1 MKIRKSLFFLI
12 ILFFTLSQHVSG
24 QYLPSGSFSYTNPQ
38 EYVIEDI
45 TFTGLES
52 IDHNALVSIAGLK
65 KGDRVMIPGEALS
78 NALKKIWNQ
87 KLVGDIALSITRIEG
102 EKVYINFDLK
112 ERPRLS
118 RIEINGVKK
127 SDKEEITNKINISLG
142 QIVTDAMTKNAIQ
155 RINKYYIEKGFLA
168 TKTEIR
174 KIDDTLHDNKVILKV
189 NINKGPKIKISDIN
203 ISGNEGERDNK
214 KAEKLLSDK
223 RLKRKMKETK
233 EKRFH
238 KIFSTSKFIQAD
250 FEKDQKALIEY
261 YNSLGYRDAQIIRDS
276 VYFVNDK
283 RINIDMEISEGSR
296 YYFRNI
302 TWQGN
307 YIYSDRAL
315 DTILNIK
322 KGDVYNLARLER
334 RLNYNP
340 DGYDISSL
348 YLDDGYLFFHVDPVE
363 IMVDN
368 DSIDIEMRIYE
379 GPQATI
385 RNITVSG
392 NTKTHDHVI
401 LRELRTLP
409 GQKFSRSDLI
419 RSQREIATLGYFDAE
434 QIGINPIPN
443 PADGTVDINYTVVEK
458 SSDQIELSGGWGGT
472 IRFVGTLGLVFNNFS
487 LRNIPKFKTWDPL
500 PSGDGQRLSV
510 RFQSNGIYFQNYSFS
525 FTEPWLGGN
534 KPHSLSTSVVRSQ
547 LNNVSS
553 GLKISGYLRLQGV
566 TLTYGKR
573 LKWPD
578 DYFSTSYSLSY
589 MQYKFKNYG
598 TSASNSLGIDN
609 TTSNSVTLTYSL
621 SRNSLN
627 DFTFPTNGSNLS
639 FSVSATPPY
648 SLFNKKDYSLLPDED
663 KYKMVEYHK
672 WMLDQSWFTTI
683 IPGQKRNLVLN
694 ARAHFGYIG
703 SFSQRRPVGPFE
715 RFKMGGSGLSG
726 FNFVLGS
733 EIIGLRGYQD
743 NLIVPYEAG
752 GMIREGGVLFDKFVT
767 ELRYPISLSPA
778 LSVIALTFFEAG
790 NVWNDFKS
798 FNPFDNYRSAG
809 VGTRIMMPAFGMI
822 GIDWGFRLDTE
833 PGRDPFTDRSRV
845 TFVIGQQIR

>member
-1 MKIRKSLFFLI
+1 MKIRKSLFFSI
-12 ILFFTLSQHVSG
+12 ILIFTLSQQISG

-38 EYVIEDI
+38 EYTIEDI

-52 IDHNALVSIAGLK
+52 IDHNALIAIAGLR
-65 KGDRVMIPGEALS
+65 KGDRIMIPGEALS
-78 NALKKIWNQ
+78 NALKKIWDQ
-87 KLVGDIALSITRIEG
+87 KLVGDIAISVTRLEG
-102 EKVYINFDLK
+102 DKVYINFDLK

-118 RIEINGVKK
+118 RIEIEGAKK
-127 SDKEEITNKINISLG
+127 SAKEDITNKINISLG
-142 QIVTDAMTKNAIQ
+142 QVVTDAMMKNAIQ
-155 RINKYYIEKGFLA
+155 RINNYYIDKGFLA
-168 TKTEIR
+168 AKTEIR
-174 KIDDTLHDNKVILKV
+174 KTADTLHDNKIVLKV
-189 NINKGPKIKISDIN
+189 NVNRGPKVKINAIH
-203 ISGNEGERDNK
+203 ISGNEAEREDK
-214 KAEKLLSDK
+214 KVEKLLSDK

-233 EKRFH
+233 EKRPY
-238 KIFSTSKFIQAD
+238 KIFTSSKFIQAD

-261 YNSLGYRDAQIIRDS
+261 YNSLGYRDAHIVRDS
-276 VYFVNDK
+276 IYFVKDN
-283 RINIDMEISEGSR
+283 RINVEMQIDEGSR

-363 IMVDN
+363 VMVEK
-368 DSIDIEMRIYE
+368 DSIDIEMRVYE

-385 RNITVSG
+385 KNVTVSG
-392 NTKTHDHVI
+392 NTKTHDHVVM
-401 LRELRTLP
+401 RELRTLP

-434 QIGINPIPN
+434 QIGINPVPN

-458 SSDQIELSGGWGGT
+458 SSDQIELSGGWGGQ
-472 IRFVGTLGLVFNNFS
+472 IGFVGTLGLVFNNFS
-487 LRNIPKFKTWDPL
+487 LRNITKFKTWDPL

-510 RFQSNGIYFQNYSFS
+510 RFQSNGLYFQNYSFS

-534 KPHSLSTSVVRSQ
+534 KPHSLTMSLIRSQ
-547 LNNVSS
+547 QNRVSS
-553 GLKISGYLRLQGV
+553 GLKISGHLRVQGA
-566 TLTYGKR
+566 TLSYGKR

-578 DYFSTSYSLSY
+578 DYFSTSVSASF
-589 MQYKFKNYG
+589 MQYNFKNFG
-598 TSASNSLGIDN
+598 SNQLGIDN
-609 TTSNSVTLTYSL
+609 TASNSITVTYSL

-627 DFTFPTNGSNLS
+627 DFTFPTSGSNLS
-639 FSVSATPPY
+639 FSVSSTPPY
-648 SLFNKKDYSLLPDED
+648 SLFNKKNYALLPDVE
-663 KYKMVEYHK
+663 KYRMVEYHK
-672 WMLDQSWFTTI
+672 WMLDQSWFATI

-703 SFSQRRPVGPFE
+703 SYSQRRPIGPFE
-715 RFKMGGSGLSG
+715 RFIMGGDGLSG
-726 FNFVLGS
+726 FNFLLGS
-733 EIIGLRGYQD
+733 EIIGLRGYQ
-743 NLIVPYEAG
+743 NNEIKPFETGGVVEA
-752 GMIREGGVLFDKFVT
+752 GGVLFDKFVT

-790 NVWNDFKS
+790 NVWNSFRD
-798 FNPFDNYRSAG
+798 FNPFQNYRSAG
-809 VGTRIMMPAFGMI
+809 IGTRIMMPAFGMI
-822 GIDWGFRLDTE
+822 GIDWGFRLDDV
-833 PGRDPFTDRSRV
+833 PGKNPLENRSRV

>member
-1 MKIRKSLFFLI
+1 MKICKSLFFSI
-12 ILFFTLSQHVSG
+12 ILIFTLSQQISG

-38 EYVIEDI
+38 EYTIEDI

-52 IDHNALVSIAGLK
+52 IDHNALIAIAGLR
-65 KGDRVMIPGEALS
+65 KGDRIMIPGETLS
-78 NALKKIWNQ
+78 NALKKIWDQ
-87 KLVGDIALSITRIEG
+87 KLVGDIAISITRIEG
-102 EKVYINFDLK
+102 DKVYINFDLK

-118 RIEINGVKK
+118 RIDIEGAKK
-127 SDKEEITNKINISLG
+127 SDKEEITNKVNISLG
-142 QIVTDAMTKNAIQ
+142 QVVTDAMTKNAIQ
-155 RINKYYIEKGFLA
+155 RINKYYTEKGFLA
-168 TKTEIR
+168 AKTEIR
-174 KIDDTLHDNKVILKV
+174 KIDDTLHDNKVILKI
-189 NINKGPKIKISDIN
+189 NINRGPKVKVNAIN
-203 ISGNEGERDNK
+203 ISGNEAERDDK
-214 KAEKLLSDK
+214 KTEKLLSDK

-233 EKRFH
+233 EKKFY
-238 KIFSTSKFIQAD
+238 KIFTSSKFIQAD
-250 FEKDQKALIEY
+250 FEKDQKAVIEY
-261 YNSLGYRDAQIIRDS
+261 YNSLGYRDAQIVRDS
-276 VYFVNDK
+276 VYFVQDN
-283 RINIDMEISEGSR
+283 RVNVDMQIEEGSR

-348 YLDDGYLFFHVDPVE
+348 YLDDGYLFFHVDPIEVMVE
-363 IMVDN
+363 K
-368 DSIDIEMRIYE
+368 DSIDIEMRVYE

-385 RNITVSG
+385 KNITVSG
-392 NTKTHDHVI
+392 NTKTHDHVVM
-401 LRELRTLP
+401 RELRTLP

-434 QIGINPIPN
+434 QIGINPVPN

-458 SSDQIELSGGWGGT
+458 SSDQIELSGGWGGQ
-472 IRFVGTLGLVFNNFS
+472 IGLVGTLGLVFNNFS

-534 KPHSLSTSVVRSQ
+534 KPHSLTMSLIRSQ
-547 LNNVSS
+547 QNRVSS
-553 GLKISGYLRLQGV
+553 GLKISGHLRVQGA
-566 TLTYGKR
+566 TLSYGKR

-578 DYFSTSYSLSY
+578 DYFSTSYSVSF
-589 MQYKFKNYG
+589 MQYSFNNFG
-598 TSASNSLGIDN
+598 TNQLGIDN
-609 TTSNSVTLTYSL
+609 TASNSITLTYSL

-627 DFTFPTNGSNLS
+627 DFTFPTSGSNLS
-639 FSVSATPPY
+639 FSVSSTPPY
-648 SLFNKKDYSLLPDED
+648 SLFNKKNYAILPEEE

-672 WMLDQSWFTTI
+672 WMFDQSWFTTI

-703 SFSQRRPVGPFE
+703 SYSQRRPVGPFE
-715 RFKMGGSGLSG
+715 RFIMGGDGLSG
-726 FNFVLGS
+726 FNFLLGS
-733 EIIGLRGYQD
+733 EIIGLRGYQ
-743 NLIVPYEAG
+743 NNEIKPFEAG
-752 GMIREGGVLFDKFVT
+752 GTVDAGGVLFDKFVT

-790 NVWNDFKS
+790 NVWNNFRD
-798 FNPFDNYRSAG
+798 FNPFQNYRSAG
-809 VGTRIMMPAFGMI
+809 IGTRIMMPAFGMI
-822 GIDWGFRLDTE
+822 GIDWGFRLDDV
-833 PGRDPFTDRSRV
+833 PGKNPLENRSRV

>member
-1 MKIRKSLFFLI
+1 MKICKSLFFSI
-12 ILFFTLSQHVSG
+12 ILIFTLSQQISG

-38 EYVIEDI
+38 EYTIEDI

-52 IDHNALVSIAGLK
+52 IDHNALIAIAGLR
-65 KGDRVMIPGEALS
+65 KGDRIMIPGETLS
-78 NALKKIWNQ
+78 NALKKIWDQ
-87 KLVGDIALSITRIEG
+87 KLVGDIAISITRIEG
-102 EKVYINFDLK
+102 DKVYINFDLK
-112 ERPRLS
+112 ERSRLS
-118 RIEINGVKK
+118 RIDIEGAKK
-127 SDKEEITNKINISLG
+127 SDKEEITNKVNISLG
-142 QIVTDAMTKNAIQ
+142 QVVTDAMTKNAIQ
-155 RINKYYIEKGFLA
+155 RINKYYTEKGFLA
-168 TKTEIR
+168 AKTEIR
-174 KIDDTLHDNKVILKV
+174 KIDDTLHDNKVILKI
-189 NINKGPKIKISDIN
+189 NINRGPKVKINAIN
-203 ISGNEGERDNK
+203 ISGNEAERDDK
-214 KAEKLLSDK
+214 KTEKLLSDK
-223 RLKRKMKETK
+223 RLKRKLKETK
-233 EKRFH
+233 EKKFH
-238 KIFSTSKFIQAD
+238 KIFTSSKFIQAD
-250 FEKDQKALIEY
+250 FEKDQKAVIEY
-261 YNSLGYRDAQIIRDS
+261 YNSLGYRDAQIVRDS
-276 VYFVNDK
+276 VYFVQDN
-283 RINIDMEISEGSR
+283 RVNVDMQIEEGSR

-363 IMVDN
+363 VMVEK
-368 DSIDIEMRIYE
+368 DSIDIEMRVYE

-385 RNITVSG
+385 KNVTVSG
-392 NTKTHDHVI
+392 NTKTHDHVVM
-401 LRELRTLP
+401 RELRTLP

-434 QIGINPIPN
+434 QIGINPVPN

-458 SSDQIELSGGWGGT
+458 SSDQIELSGGWGGQ
-472 IRFVGTLGLVFNNFS
+472 IGLVGTLGLVFNNFS

-534 KPHSLSTSVVRSQ
+534 KPHSLTMSLIRSQ
-547 LNNVSS
+547 QNRVSS
-553 GLKISGYLRLQGV
+553 GLKISGHLRVQGA
-566 TLTYGKR
+566 TLSYGKR

-578 DYFSTSYSLSY
+578 DYFSTSYSVSF
-589 MQYKFKNYG
+589 MQYSFNNFG
-598 TSASNSLGIDN
+598 TNQLGIDN
-609 TTSNSVTLTYSL
+609 TASNSITLTYSL

-627 DFTFPTNGSNLS
+627 DFTFPTSGSNLS
-639 FSVSATPPY
+639 FSVSSTPPY
-648 SLFNKKDYSLLPDED
+648 SLFNKKNYAILPEEE

-672 WMLDQSWFTTI
+672 WMFDQSWFTTI

-703 SFSQRRPVGPFE
+703 SYSQRRPVGPFE
-715 RFKMGGSGLSG
+715 RFIMGGDGLSG
-726 FNFVLGS
+726 FNFLLGS
-733 EIIGLRGYQD
+733 EIIGLRGYQ
-743 NLIVPYEAG
+743 NNEIKPFEAG
-752 GMIREGGVLFDKFVT
+752 GTVDAGGVLFDKFVT

-790 NVWNDFKS
+790 NVWNNFRD
-798 FNPFDNYRSAG
+798 FNPFQNYRAAG
-809 VGTRIMMPAFGMI
+809 IGTRIMMPAFGMI
-822 GIDWGFRLDTE
+822 GIDWGFRLDDV
-833 PGRDPFTDRSRV
+833 PGKNPLENRSRV

>member
-1 MKIRKSLFFLI
+1 MKICKSLFFSI
-12 ILFFTLSQHVSG
+12 ILIFTLSQQISG

-38 EYVIEDI
+38 EYTIEDI

-52 IDHNALVSIAGLK
+52 IDHNALIAIAGLR
-65 KGDRVMIPGEALS
+65 KGDRIMIPGETLS
-78 NALKKIWNQ
+78 NALKKIWDQ
-87 KLVGDIALSITRIEG
+87 KLVGDIAISITRIEG
-102 EKVYINFDLK
+102 DKVYINFDLK

-118 RIEINGVKK
+118 RIDIEGAKK
-127 SDKEEITNKINISLG
+127 SDKEEITNKVNISLG
-142 QIVTDAMTKNAIQ
+142 QVVTDAMTKNAIQ
-155 RINKYYIEKGFLA
+155 RINKYYTEKGFLA
-168 TKTEIR
+168 AKTEIR
-174 KIDDTLHDNKVILKV
+174 KIDDTLHDNKVILKI
-189 NINKGPKIKISDIN
+189 NINRGPKVKVNAIN
-203 ISGNEGERDNK
+203 ISGNEAERDDK
-214 KAEKLLSDK
+214 KTEKLLSDK

-233 EKRFH
+233 EKKFY
-238 KIFSTSKFIQAD
+238 KIFTSSKFIQAD
-250 FEKDQKALIEY
+250 FEKDQKAVIEY
-261 YNSLGYRDAQIIRDS
+261 YNSLGYRDAQIVRDS
-276 VYFVNDK
+276 VYFVQDN
-283 RINIDMEISEGSR
+283 RVNVDMQIEEGAR

-363 IMVDN
+363 VMVEK
-368 DSIDIEMRIYE
+368 DSIDIEMRVYE

-385 RNITVSG
+385 KNITVSG
-392 NTKTHDHVI
+392 NTKTHDHVVM
-401 LRELRTLP
+401 RELRTLP

-434 QIGINPIPN
+434 QIGINPVPN

-458 SSDQIELSGGWGGT
+458 SSDQIELSGGWGGQ
-472 IRFVGTLGLVFNNFS
+472 IGLVGTLGLVFNNFS

-534 KPHSLSTSVVRSQ
+534 KPHSLTMSLIRSQ
-547 LNNVSS
+547 QNRVSS
-553 GLKISGYLRLQGV
+553 GLKISGHLRVQGA
-566 TLTYGKR
+566 TLSYGKR

-578 DYFSTSYSLSY
+578 DYFSTSYSVSF
-589 MQYKFKNYG
+589 MQYSFNNFG
-598 TSASNSLGIDN
+598 TNQLGIDN
-609 TTSNSVTLTYSL
+609 TASNSITLTYSL

-627 DFTFPTNGSNLS
+627 DFTFPTSGSNLS
-639 FSVSATPPY
+639 FSVSSTPPY
-648 SLFNKKDYSLLPDED
+648 SLFNKKNYAILPEEE

-672 WMLDQSWFTTI
+672 WMFDQSWFTTI

-703 SFSQRRPVGPFE
+703 SYSQRRPVGPFE
-715 RFKMGGSGLSG
+715 RFIMGGDGLSG
-726 FNFVLGS
+726 FNFLLGS
-733 EIIGLRGYQD
+733 EIIGLRGYQ
-743 NLIVPYEAG
+743 NNEIKPFEAG
-752 GMIREGGVLFDKFVT
+752 GTVDAGGVLFDKFVT

-790 NVWNDFKS
+790 NVWNNFRD
-798 FNPFDNYRSAG
+798 FNPFQNYRSAG
-809 VGTRIMMPAFGMI
+809 IGTRIMMPAFGMI
-822 GIDWGFRLDTE
+822 GIDWGFRLDDV
-833 PGRDPFTDRSRV
+833 PGKNPLENRSRV

>member
-1 MKIRKSLFFLI
+1 MKIRKSLFFSI
-12 ILFFTLSQHVSG
+12 ILIFTLSQQISA
-24 QYLPSGSFSYTNPQ
+24 QYLPTGSFSYTNPQ
-38 EYVIEDI
+38 EYTIEDI

-52 IDHNALVSIAGLK
+52 IDHNALIAIAGLR
-65 KGDRVMIPGEALS
+65 KGDRIMIPGEALS
-78 NALKKIWNQ
+78 NALKKIWDQ
-87 KLVGDIALSITRIEG
+87 KLVGDIAISITRIEG
-102 EKVYINFDLK
+102 DKVYINFDLK

-118 RIEINGVKK
+118 RIDIEGAKK
-127 SDKEEITNKINISLG
+127 SAKEDITNKVNISLG
-142 QIVTDAMTKNAIQ
+142 QVVTDAMTKNAIQ
-155 RINKYYIEKGFLA
+155 RINNYYIEKGFLA
-168 TKTEIR
+168 AKTEIR
-174 KIDDTLHDNKVILKV
+174 KVDDTLHDNKIILKV
-189 NINKGPKIKISDIN
+189 NVNRGPKVKINAIN
-203 ISGNEGERDNK
+203 ISGNEAEREDK

-233 EKRFH
+233 EKKLQ
-238 KIFSTSKFIQAD
+238 KIFTSSKFIQAD
-250 FEKDQKALIEY
+250 FEKDKKAVIEY
-261 YNSLGYRDAQIIRDS
+261 YNSLGYRDAQIVRDS
-276 VYFVNDK
+276 IYFVKDN
-283 RINIDMEISEGSR
+283 RINVELQIEEGNR

-315 DTILNIK
+315 DTILSIK

-363 IMVDN
+363 VMVDK
-368 DSIDIEMRIYE
+368 DSIDIEMRVYE

-385 RNITVSG
+385 KNVTVSG

-401 LRELRTLP
+401 TRELRTLP

-434 QIGINPIPN
+434 QIGINPVPN

-458 SSDQIELSGGWGGT
+458 SSDQIELSGGWGGQ
-472 IRFVGTLGLVFNNFS
+472 IGFVGTLGLVFNNFS
-487 LRNIPKFKTWDPL
+487 LRNITKFKTWDPL

-510 RFQSNGIYFQNYSFS
+510 RFQSNGLYFQNYSFS

-534 KPHSLSTSVVRSQ
+534 KPHSLTMSLIRSQ
-547 LNNVSS
+547 QNRVSS
-553 GLKISGYLRLQGV
+553 GLKISGHLRVQGA
-566 TLTYGKR
+566 TLSYGKR

-578 DYFSTSYSLSY
+578 DYFSTSVSASF
-589 MQYKFKNYG
+589 MQYNFKNFG
-598 TSASNSLGIDN
+598 NNQLGIDN
-609 TTSNSVTLTYSL
+609 TASNSLTLTYSL

-627 DFTFPTNGSNLS
+627 DFTFPTSGSNLS
-639 FSVSATPPY
+639 FSVSSTPPY
-648 SLFNKKDYSLLPDED
+648 SLFNKKNYAILPDEE

-703 SFSQRRPVGPFE
+703 SYSQRRPIGPFE
-715 RFKMGGSGLSG
+715 RFIMGGDGLSG
-726 FNFVLGS
+726 FNFLLGS
-733 EIIGLRGYQD
+733 EIIGLRGYQ
-743 NLIVPYEAG
+743 NNEIKPFEAG
-752 GMIREGGVLFDKFVT
+752 GVVEAGGVLFDKFVT

-790 NVWNDFKS
+790 NVWNSFRD
-798 FNPFDNYRSAG
+798 FNPFQNYRSAG
-809 VGTRIMMPAFGMI
+809 IGTRILMPAFGMI
-822 GIDWGFRLDTE
+822 GIDWGFRLDDV
-833 PGRDPFTDRSRV
+833 PGKNPLENRSRV

>member
-1 MKIRKSLFFLI
+1 MKICKSLFFSI
-12 ILFFTLSQHVSG
+12 ILIFTLSQQISG

-38 EYVIEDI
+38 EYTIEDI

-52 IDHNALVSIAGLK
+52 IDHNALIAIAGLR
-65 KGDRVMIPGEALS
+65 KGDRIMIPGETLS
-78 NALKKIWNQ
+78 NALKKIWDQ
-87 KLVGDIALSITRIEG
+87 KLVGDIAISITRIEG
-102 EKVYINFDLK
+102 DKVYINFDLK

-118 RIEINGVKK
+118 RIDIEGAKK
-127 SDKEEITNKINISLG
+127 SDKEEITNKVNISLG
-142 QIVTDAMTKNAIQ
+142 QVVTDAMTKNAIQ
-155 RINKYYIEKGFLA
+155 RINKYYTEKGFLA
-168 TKTEIR
+168 AKTEIR
-174 KIDDTLHDNKVILKV
+174 KIDDTLHDNKVILKI
-189 NINKGPKIKISDIN
+189 NINRGPKVKVNAIN
-203 ISGNEGERDNK
+203 ISGNEAERDDK
-214 KAEKLLSDK
+214 KTEKLLSDK

-233 EKRFH
+233 EKKFY
-238 KIFSTSKFIQAD
+238 KIFTSSKFIQAD
-250 FEKDQKALIEY
+250 FEKDQKAVIEY
-261 YNSLGYRDAQIIRDS
+261 YNSLGYRDAQIVRDS
-276 VYFVNDK
+276 VYFVQDN
-283 RINIDMEISEGSR
+283 RVNVDMQIEEGSR

-363 IMVDN
+363 VMVEK
-368 DSIDIEMRIYE
+368 DSIDIEMRVYE

-385 RNITVSG
+385 KNITVSG
-392 NTKTHDHVI
+392 NTKTHDHVVM
-401 LRELRTLP
+401 RELRTLP

-434 QIGINPIPN
+434 QIGINPVPN

-458 SSDQIELSGGWGGT
+458 SSDQIELSGGWGGQ
-472 IRFVGTLGLVFNNFS
+472 IGLVGTLGLVFNNFS

-534 KPHSLSTSVVRSQ
+534 KPHSLTMSLIRSQ
-547 LNNVSS
+547 QNRVSS
-553 GLKISGYLRLQGV
+553 GLKISGHLRVQGA
-566 TLTYGKR
+566 TLSYGKR

-578 DYFSTSYSLSY
+578 DYFSTSYSVSF
-589 MQYKFKNYG
+589 MQYSFNNFG
-598 TSASNSLGIDN
+598 TNQLGIDN
-609 TTSNSVTLTYSL
+609 TASNSITLTYSL

-627 DFTFPTNGSNLS
+627 DFTFPTSGSNLS
-639 FSVSATPPY
+639 FSVSSTPPY
-648 SLFNKKDYSLLPDED
+648 SLFNKKNYAILPEEE

-672 WMLDQSWFTTI
+672 WMFDQSWFTTI

-703 SFSQRRPVGPFE
+703 SYSQRRPVGPFE
-715 RFKMGGSGLSG
+715 RFIMGGDGLSG
-726 FNFVLGS
+726 FNFLLGS
-733 EIIGLRGYQD
+733 EIIGLRGYQ
-743 NLIVPYEAG
+743 NNEIKPFEAG
-752 GMIREGGVLFDKFVT
+752 GTVDAGGVLFDKFVT

-790 NVWNDFKS
+790 NVWNNFRD
-798 FNPFDNYRSAG
+798 FNPFQNYRSAG
-809 VGTRIMMPAFGMI
+809 IGTRIMMPAFGMI
-822 GIDWGFRLDTE
+822 GIDWGFRLDDV
-833 PGRDPFTDRSRV
+833 PGKNPLENRSRV